1 MAHKDKKNYRIKYNS
16 HEAARW
22 GHLFFYS
29 GKATATGRLENNIYT
44 IRAET
49 SAIARDITSRGKL
62 PSGAYES
69 IQHFLRRRP
78 VSSAKFVAATSILL
92 GVAAII
98 LPYIF
103 GTFAVM
109 MLGGVMLASGIVTLI
124 YVSAARKEGIPVS
137 VFAPWVQV
145 IAGVVILVWPE
156 LALWIVAVILGG
168 GLILS
173 GITGLAALRDSGLV
187 NPPVRR
193 KIELWSSIVLGA
205 LLIVLGSAG
214 SAILLGVVLGVA
226 LISTGLQ
233 QWRLAS

>member
-1 MAHKDKKNYRIKYNS
+1 MSPTKI
-16 HEAARW
+16 
-22 GHLFFYS
+22 
-29 GKATATGRLENNIYT
+29 
-44 IRAET
+44 
-49 SAIARDITSRGKL
+49 SAVI
-62 PSGAYES
+62 
-69 IQHFLRRRP
+69 
-78 VSSAKFVAATSILL
+78 SILL

-98 LPYIF
+98 LPYFF

-109 MLGGVMLASGIVTLI
+109 MLGGVMLASGIVALL
-124 YVSAARKEGIPVS
+124 YVNAARREGIPAS
-137 VFAPWVQV
+137 VLAPWVQV
-145 IAGVVILVWPE
+145 IAGVVIFFWPE

-173 GITGLAALRDSGLV
+173 GIAGLTALSNSGLV

-193 KIELWSSIVLGA
+193 KIELWLSIALGA

-233 QWRLAS
+233 QWRLSA

>member
-1 MAHKDKKNYRIKYNS
+1 
-16 HEAARW
+16 
-22 GHLFFYS
+22 
-29 GKATATGRLENNIYT
+29 
-44 IRAET
+44 
-49 SAIARDITSRGKL
+49 
-62 PSGAYES
+62 
-69 IQHFLRRRP
+69 

-145 IAGVVILVWPE
+145 VAGVVILVWPE